1 MSDGDHP
8 FAARAGRPSGFRLL
22 VGHPYRGSVSSLG
35 RHLREARLRAGLS
48 QGDLARVIGVHP
60 TYVSHVER
68 GKRSLGVD
76 VLGRAA
82 AALDVTPEFLLDG
95 ERALA
100 YRAVDDA
107 IAAARQLSRSGS
119 PLAAAELLSEVDVT
133 QVDLDTAAEVGL
145 AHAEALDVAGELEA
159 SVEVLEGVF
168 ATVAGARRYQLAA
181 RAAMRVVMALTESA
195 ELQRAVVRGE
205 ELLAMLPSSVAGTD
219 EVVRLESTLLWAHI
233 ARGDATYARFRGQLL
248 LERTRLQGSD
258 RAVSSVHW
266 NLAFVDEALGDVPS
280 ALGQLDAAIALTQ
293 VDDVNRDL
301 PRLRLDRAFLLVSDD
316 PPRPHEALGELDVAQ
331 AALEV
336 DESSVELARA
346 SSVRSRASLQLG
358 DAHAAQRHARRALEL
373 LGDGV
378 RRDAVAAHEVLGD
391 ALLALGA
398 RPEARAEFRRAAD
411 LMDMIVS
418 GRHAATLWRRIGD
431 RLRLAQDQDERVIEA
446 YTRALTAAGVRGF
459 VPSGRWY

>member
-1 MSDGDHP
+1 M
-8 FAARAGRPSGFRLL
+8 
-22 VGHPYRGSVSSLG
+22 SSLG

-68 GKRSLGVD
+68 GKRSLGHD

-82 AALDVTPEFLLDG
+82 TALAVTPEFLLDG
-95 ERALA
+95 ERAPA
-100 YRAVDDA
+100 YRAVDDV

-119 PLAAAELLSEVDVT
+119 PLEAAELLSDVDVT

-168 ATVAGARRYQLAA
+168 ATVVAARRFRLAA
-181 RAAMRVVMALTESA
+181 RAAMRVVMALTEAA

-205 ELLAMLPSSVAGTD
+205 ELLAALPASVAGTD
-219 EVVRLESTLLWAHI
+219 EVVRLESTLLWAYI
-233 ARGDATYARFRGQLL
+233 ARGDTTYAQFRGQLL
-248 LERTRLQGSD
+248 LERTRRVGSE
-258 RAVSSVHW
+258 RAVSAVHW
-266 NLAFVDEALGDVPS
+266 NLAFVDEALGDVRS
-280 ALGQLDAAIALTQ
+280 ALGQLDAAIALSQ
-293 VDDVNRDL
+293 IDDVNRDV

-316 PPRPHEALGELDVAQ
+316 PPRPQEALGELDTAQ

-336 DESSVELARA
+336 DESAVELARA
-346 SSVRSRASLQLG
+346 ASVRSRASLQLG
-358 DAHAAQRHARRALEL
+358 DAHAAQLHARRALEL

-378 RRDAVAAHEVLGD
+378 RRDGAAAHEALGD

-398 RPEARAEFRRAAD
+398 RSDALVEFRRAAD

-446 YTRALTAAGVRGF
+446 YTRALTAAGVRGS